1 MVECLAWLGVIVIV
15 DFELFVD
22 VLCFVV
28 IDVNDLLLLL
38 WVLVDDSLAEACSI
52 DFVEWVVFKNDVGV

>member
-1 MVECLAWLGVIVIV
+1 MIIV

-22 VLCFVV
+22 VSCCAV

-52 DFVEWVVFKNDVGV
+52 DFAEWVVFKNDVGV